1 MSDSDAAHAGK
12 AGLLQLLLVVG
23 QALLVGVQLVVSR
36 LFGQAAYGLYM
47 TALGILE
54 VLSRAGTAGAD
65 KAMLRYIAA
74 HRVAGESELE
84 SQGLATGLRLGALA
98 AGALGLCLLVAS
110 PAIGRAEHKPD
121 LALLLPWLAPALV
134 AVVLTRILI
143 EAMLAARAVRMNLY
157 VKGFGEPALLLA
169 FILAAAALGGGI
181 TRLGAAY
188 LACALATCALAI
200 ACAARVF
207 GPRNLSGIFRSASHP
222 SLVGFALP
230 AGGAELLNALF
241 QRADLLVLG
250 LFRSPSD
257 VALFAAAEFLCSTI
271 AATRFALDSIACGMI
286 SEALRLGDRA
296 RLRHNLRMLTRF
308 VLLIAGFVFVTV
320 ASLRRELLSLYG
332 PEFTAAAGVLLLLAI
347 KHVINAGMGLT
358 PWVLLMG
365 GRSRLMLINN
375 VGAAALAVA
384 LSFALIPRWGVLG
397 AASAGLISEI
407 LLQLAYLAE
416 TVWLE
421 KTHPFALPLLGVTL
435 ATAATAGVEWLL
447 RGHVPL
453 VVAGGLATYLVMLL
467 VFGLGDEERRALRK
481 LFA

>member
-1 MSDSDAAHAGK
+1 
-12 AGLLQLLLVVG
+12 
-23 QALLVGVQLVVSR
+23 
-36 LFGQAAYGLYM
+36 M
-47 TALGILE
+47 TALGILD

-74 HRVAGESELE
+74 HRVAGESDLE
-84 SQGLATGLRLGALA
+84 ARGLATGLRLGAVT
-98 AGALGLCLLVAS
+98 AGALGLVLLVAS
-110 PAIGRAEHKPD
+110 PAIARAEHKPD

-157 VKGFGEPALLLA
+157 VKGFGEPALLLI
-169 FILAAAALGGGI
+169 FILVAAALGGGI

-188 LACALATCALAI
+188 LACAAMTGALAVV
-200 ACAARVF
+200 AATRVF
-207 GPRNLSGIFRSASHP
+207 PSRNFFRGAAHP
-222 SLVGFALP
+222 SLVHFALP

-250 LFRSPSD
+250 LYRSPAD

-308 VLLIAGFVFVTV
+308 VLLLAAFVFVTV

-332 PEFTAAAGVLLLLAI
+332 PEFTAAAAALLILAV

-365 GRSRLMLINN
+365 GRSRLMLWNN
-375 VGAAALAVA
+375 AGAAALAVA

-397 AASAGLISEI
+397 AASAGLISEV
-407 LLQLAYLAE
+407 LLQLAYLVE

-421 KTHPFALPLLGVTL
+421 KTHPFALPLLGVVL
-435 ATAATAGVEWLL
+435 AAAAAAAVEYLL
-447 RGHVPL
+447 RGHVAL
-453 VVAGGLATYLVMLL
+453 VVAGGLVTYFIMLL
-467 VFGLGDEERRALRK
+467 IFGLGDEERRALRK
-481 LFA
+481 LLR